1 MPPSHLSMGS
11 RRHTSESSSAAIV
24 LGAACRVSGDDV
36 SRQQAVL
43 PEVPSVG
50 YGVLSSVWVI
60 RSCIHCIAG
69 PAVTRPRT

>member
-1 MPPSHLSMGS
+1 MPPSRLSMGS
-11 RRHTSESSSAAIV
+11 LRHTSESSLAAIA

-50 YGVLSSVWVI
+50 YGVLSSV
-60 RSCIHCIAG
+60 
-69 PAVTRPRT
+69 